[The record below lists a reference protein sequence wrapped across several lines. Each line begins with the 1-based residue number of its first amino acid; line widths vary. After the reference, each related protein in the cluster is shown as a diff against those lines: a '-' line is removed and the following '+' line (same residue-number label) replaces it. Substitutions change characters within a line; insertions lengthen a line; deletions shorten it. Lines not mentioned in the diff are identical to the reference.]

1 MSQINTP
8 LMQEPASC
16 QISFRLSALVSQ
28 YGSEAVHGQ
37 IVKFKNPRAVVRLS
51 PENSPQVHV
60 SNLIHTYGHEAV
72 MGLFESIWPIPKAS

>member
-1 MSQINTP
+1 MNSLNTQ

-28 YGSEAVHGQ
+28 YGSMAVHGQ
-37 IVKFKNPRAVVRLS
+37 LVKFKNPRAVVRLS
-51 PENSPQVHV
+51 PKDSPQVHV

-72 MGLFESIWPIPKAS
+72 MGLYESIWSVKAS